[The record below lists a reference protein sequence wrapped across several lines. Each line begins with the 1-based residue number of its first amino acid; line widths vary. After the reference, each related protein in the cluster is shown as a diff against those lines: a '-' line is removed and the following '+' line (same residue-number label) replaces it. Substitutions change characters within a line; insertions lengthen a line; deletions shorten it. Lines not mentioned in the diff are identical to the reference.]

1 MTATATDTLVS
12 LFAHRVTASADQPA
26 LWSFR
31 DGAFRSETW
40 RELADHVARSAAA
53 LADLGVKPGDRV
65 VQWSE
70 NRREWII
77 TDLAI
82 LTVGAIH
89 VPIHAPLAG
98 PQAVEQINDCGAR
111 IVIVSGA
118 EQLAKLQAASSA
130 LRHEIRA
137 FTHDLDLR
145 PLATT
150 AGVNPAAHT
159 SADDLA
165 TIIYTSGTTGEPKG
179 AMLTHGNLASNALA
193 ALEPYDFRP
202 DDLRLG
208 VLPLSHIFART
219 CDLYMS
225 IASGIALAI
234 GRGREMIL
242 DDCRL
247 VRPTLLNAVPYFFDK
262 VMRTLREEG
271 RADEP
276 GALQE
281 TLGGRMRMCIS
292 GGAALP
298 DHVAEFFNARGVFL
312 GQGYGLTETSPVI
325 TFSAP
330 QANRI
335 GASGRTIRDVEVR
348 IAADG
353 EILTRGPHVMRGYW
367 NKPEATRQVL
377 NDGWFATGDLG
388 RIDADGYLFIT
399 GRKKE
404 LIVTAAGKNIA
415 PAQLESL
422 LTEDP
427 LIHQAMVIG
436 DGHNY
441 LTALIVPNPEP
452 LKREIITRG
461 IPIGSRD
468 EALVHPQVREL
479 YAQRIK
485 TRLSGVSSYE
495 QVKQFTLLGQAF
507 AIETGELTPTLK
519 LRREVIARKFARQIA
534 AMYDAGAPPKRL

>member
-1 MTATATDTLVS
+1 MTSSTPDTLVS
-12 LFAHRVTASADQPA
+12 LFAQRVATCGDQA
-26 LWSFR
+26 AVWNFR
-31 DGAFRSETW
+31 DGEFRPETW
-40 RELADHVARSAAA
+40 AELAAQVDQVAAA
-53 LADLGVKPGDRV
+53 LIALGVKPGDRV

-82 LTVGAIH
+82 LLIGAIH

-98 PQAVEQINDCGAR
+98 AQAVEQINDCGAQ

-118 EQLAKLQAASSA
+118 DHLSKLDAVSSA
-130 LRHEIRA
+130 LRHKIQT
-137 FTHDLDLR
+137 FTHEPNLR
-145 PLATT
+145 PLDLSLQPLASN
-150 AGVNPAAHT
+150 VQPAR
-159 SADDLA
+159 DDVA

-179 AMLTHGNLASNALA
+179 AMLTHGNLVSNTLA
-193 ALEPYDFRP
+193 ALEPYEFLP
-202 DDLRLG
+202 DDARLG

-225 IASGIALAI
+225 IASGVAHAI
-234 GRGREMIL
+234 GRGRETIL

-247 VRPTLLNAVPYFFDK
+247 VRPTLLNAVPYFYDK
-262 VMRTLREEG
+262 VMRTLQEAG

-276 GALQE
+276 GALQKC
-281 TLGGRMRMCIS
+281 LGGRMRMCIS

-298 DHVAEFFNARGVFL
+298 DHVAEFFNARGIFL

-325 TFSAP
+325 TFSTP

-335 GASGRTIRDVEVR
+335 GASGRPIRDVEVR

-377 NDGWFATGDLG
+377 DGGWFATGDLG
-388 RIDADGYLFIT
+388 RIDEDGYLFIT

-404 LIVTAAGKNIA
+404 LIVTAAGKNVA
-415 PAQLESL
+415 PVQLEAL

-427 LIHQAMVIG
+427 LILQAMVIG
-436 DGHNY
+436 DGRNY
-441 LTALIVPNPEP
+441 LTALIVPNPDP
-452 LKREIITRG
+452 LKREILARG
-461 IPIGSRD
+461 IPIGSRE

-479 YAQRIK
+479 YAEHIK
-485 TRLSGVSSYE
+485 SRLAGVSTYE
-495 QVKQFTLLGQAF
+495 QVKQFTLLGQGF
-507 AIETGELTPTLK
+507 TIETGELTPTLK
-519 LRREVIARKFARQIA
+519 LRREVIARKYAPQIA
-534 AMYDAGAPPKRL
+534 AMYQRTDL